1 MTVLYLKNMK
11 TSKNLI
17 FSVFLTPITT
27 VCFLSAA
34 YAGQYAE
41 SGVEM
46 SLQQI
51 SEHVFYVQGV
61 AGVATDN
68 EGFISNATAIITDE
82 GIVVV
87 DALGTPS
94 LAALFMEKLRAV
106 SDLPVVMVIATH
118 YHADHIYGLQAFKE
132 QGAEIIAPAGFREYL
147 DAPIAAERLEERQFT
162 LDPWVNQ
169 DTYLVEPDKVIDKN
183 TRLTFGNIDL
193 ELIYL
198 GQAHSDG
205 DLSVLVKPD
214 QVLISGDLIFE
225 GRVPFTGSADTAHWL
240 ALLQSLDNTELV
252 ALVPGHGPVGD
263 DPNAAIELT
272 SRYLQ
277 VVRAVMKEAV
287 DEFTD
292 FDEAF
297 SSADWSEF
305 ESLPAFEAAHRG
317 NAYGIY
323 LSIEKESLAE

>member
-1 MTVLYLKNMK
+1 M
-11 TSKNLI
+11 KNLA
-17 FSVFLTPITT
+17 F
-27 VCFLSAA
+27 AE
-34 YAGQYAE
+34 QYAE
-41 SGVEM
+41 SSVDM
-46 SLQQI
+46 QFQQV
-51 SEHVFYVQGV
+51 SEHVYYVQGE

-68 EGFISNATAIITDE
+68 EGFISNATAIITE
-82 GIVVV
+82 KGIVVV

-94 LAALFMEKLRAV
+94 LAALFLEKIKEI
-106 SDLPVVMVIATH
+106 SDLPVFIVIATH
-118 YHADHIYGLQAFKE
+118 YHADHIYGLQVFKE
-132 QGAEIIAPAGFREYL
+132 QGAKIIAPAGFREYL

-162 LDPWVNQ
+162 LDPWVNE
-169 DTYLVEPDKVIDKN
+169 DTYLVEPDEIIDSN
-183 TRLTFGNIDL
+183 TRITLGNINL
-193 ELIYL
+193 ELNYL

-214 QVLISGDLIFE
+214 RVLISGDLIFE

-240 ALLQSLDNTELV
+240 ALLQSLDNTELL

-263 DPNAAIELT
+263 DPNAAIALT

-287 DEFTD
+287 DDFVD
-292 FDEAF
+292 FDTAF
-297 SSADWSEF
+297 SGADWSEF
-305 ESLPAFEAAHRG
+305 ESLPAFDAAHRG

>member
-1 MTVLYLKNMK
+1 MK

-17 FSVFLTPITT
+17 LSALLVLITT
-27 VCFLSAA
+27 VCSLSVV

-46 SLQQI
+46 SLRQV
-51 SEHVFYVQGV
+51 SEHVFYVRG
-61 AGVATDN
+61 ASGVATDN

-94 LAALFMEKLRAV
+94 LAVLFLEKIRAI
-106 SDLPVVMVIATH
+106 SDLPVVMVIVTH
-118 YHADHIYGLQAFKE
+118 YHADHIYGLQVFKE
-132 QGAEIIAPAGFREYL
+132 QGAKIIAPAGFLDYL

-162 LDPWVNQ
+162 LDPWVNE
-169 DTYLVEPDKVIDKN
+169 DTYLVEPDEVIDQN
-183 TRLTFGNIDL
+183 TRFTFGDIDL
-193 ELIYL
+193 ELNYL

-225 GRVPFTGSADTAHWL
+225 GRVPFTGNADTAHWL
-240 ALLQSLDNTELV
+240 ALLKSLDNTKLL

-287 DEFTD
+287 DEFID

-297 SSADWSEF
+297 AAADWSEF
-305 ESLPAFEAAHRG
+305 KSLPAFEAAHRG